1 MARFYLSEISTAIH
15 FIHEM
20 GYIHRDVKP
29 ENVLV
34 DVSGHIKLTDF
45 GSAAGLTEDGRI
57 SGQIPFPVGTPEY
70 VAPEVRKCKL
80 VTVGFPNSNI
90 FVTNKNSL
98 DNRNVV

>member
-34 DVSGHIKLTDF
+34 DVSGHIKLADF
-45 GSAAGLTEDGRI
+45 GSAASLTEDGRI
-57 SGQIPFPVGTPEY
+57 VGQFPFPVGTPEY
-70 VAPEVRKCKL
+70 VAPEVE
-80 VTVGFPNSNI
+80 
-90 FVTNKNSL
+90 
-98 DNRNVV
+98 